1 MVAVHVQASHASCP
15 HPPPCVARV
24 HTSLLP
30 PSTLPHPPLQVTY
43 QLKCPTNGGYLF
55 DFILSLDGKES
66 KHRVVVGKG
75 ERLPLALELACCA
88 GGHDRQGGKDAA
100 VNAIRSQSCGS
111 TGPATAGLRT
121 PFGTRAYA

>member
-1 MVAVHVQASHASCP
+1 MQTLHAWDFASCQPCVCTGCVVAVHVQASRASCP

-30 PSTLPHPPLQVTY
+30 PSTLTHPPLQVTY

-75 ERLPLALELACCA
+75 ERLP
-88 GGHDRQGGKDAA
+88 
-100 VNAIRSQSCGS
+100 
-111 TGPATAGLRT
+111 
-121 PFGTRAYA
+121 